1 MEAYGNAAPVPDL
14 AESID
19 STRMRLTFRSGNRTF
34 FVRPEEI
41 DWVEAEGNYVR
52 LHGSFG
58 AYLVRGTMTMVESAL
73 RLAGFCRIHR
83 SALVNGA
90 SVRELR
96 RKRQTGWVVLLRD
109 GTNLSVTPRHRR
121 DLRQILDR

>member
-1 MEAYGNAAPVPDL
+1 MEAYGSAAPIPAL

-19 STRMRLTFRSGNRTF
+19 SARLRLTFRSGNRTF

-58 AYLVRGTMTMVESAL
+58 AYLVRETMTTVESAL
-73 RLAGFCRIHR
+73 RAAGFCRIHR
-83 SALVNGA
+83 SALVNAA
-90 SVRELR
+90 SIRELR

-109 GTNLSVTPRHRR
+109 GTNLSVTPRHRK
-121 DLRQILDR
+121 DLLQILGR